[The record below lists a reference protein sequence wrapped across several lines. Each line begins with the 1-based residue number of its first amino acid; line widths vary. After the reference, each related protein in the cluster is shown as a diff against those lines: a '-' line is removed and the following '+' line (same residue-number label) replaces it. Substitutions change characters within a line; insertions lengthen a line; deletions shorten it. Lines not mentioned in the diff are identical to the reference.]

1 MPYPA
6 PKDYPAVISPRRDK
20 TLGYLYFCNKQ
31 HPLANKQGRVYLHR
45 HALSLKI
52 GRWLEPGEVTHHKDG
67 DRLNNDPENLEL
79 LPSPAHSLAH
89 HGTPGRIYF
98 ARCSCCGAVFR
109 RPKPESRFC
118 SPICRSQDTRRFD
131 PSPEQ
136 LRELVWKM
144 PTSKVAVLLGVSD
157 VAVAKRCKKYGI
169 GKPPRGYWMKHPHK
183 LP

>member
-67 DRLNNDPENLEL
+67 DRLNNDPENLVPL
-79 LPSPAHSLAH
+79 RFLSVNRYIQGSYSSCLP
-89 HGTPGRIYF
+89 I
-98 ARCSCCGAVFR
+98 
-109 RPKPESRFC
+109 
-118 SPICRSQDTRRFD
+118 D
-131 PSPEQ
+131 P
-136 LRELVWKM
+136 
-144 PTSKVAVLLGVSD
+144 
-157 VAVAKRCKKYGI
+157 
-169 GKPPRGYWMKHPHK
+169 
-183 LP
+183 